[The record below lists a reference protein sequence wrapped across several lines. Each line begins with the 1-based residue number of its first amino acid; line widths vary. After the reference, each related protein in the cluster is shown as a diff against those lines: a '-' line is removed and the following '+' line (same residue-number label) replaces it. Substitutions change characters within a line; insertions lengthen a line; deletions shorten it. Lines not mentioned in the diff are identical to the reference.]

1 MSSFSPQNGRD
12 SIDAD
17 SQLDALI
24 SRIHSLTGEGAAGD
38 QAPRSPATE
47 PHPSHRQPHRGESA
61 PPSAATGDGISADV
75 PQRAVA
81 ASGPQPGPTPVVP
94 AKPGTSPPSQGPQPG
109 IKMNVPRRAGAPGNG
124 GAASPNAPS
133 GTQGPTYPA
142 AQNTSPQIASS
153 KPADSANASEG
164 GEKTGP
170 QSVQQATEIPPG
182 PVGFEPSRDEAWR
195 PVEPET
201 MEAAGVNE
209 SVLEAIIYRYLL
221 STGEC
226 EGRKIADQVKM
237 PFRLVEP
244 ILTRLKMEQHLAYRN
259 ATATNDYVYIL
270 TETGRAIAR
279 NHTADCTYFGACPVQ
294 LHDYIDS
301 VRYQSIEGQYPK
313 KADLVRA
320 FSDLLI
326 NPKMLNRLGPAVAS
340 GRGMFLFGFPGNG
353 KTSIAERVTG
363 AFGKYIW
370 IPRSVDVDGDILR
383 VFDPMNHEL
392 SMPEGSGG
400 LLDIGGFDKRWVRIK
415 RPTIVA
421 GGELTMEMLEV
432 LCNSETNISEAP
444 LQLKSN
450 CGTLVIDDFGRQK
463 MRIDELLN
471 RWIIPL
477 EKRYDFLNMASGKKI
492 QVPFD
497 QLVIF
502 STNLEPKDLVDDA
515 FLRRIPYKI
524 EVENPPEEDFRKLFE
539 IMCRI
544 VKVPYN
550 PDAID
555 YLIETHYRP
564 IDRPFRN
571 CQPRD
576 LLLQVRNYCLYND
589 LDVELKNEYF
599 DFACDNYFSVM

>member
-1 MSSFSPQNGRD
+1 
-12 SIDAD
+12 
-17 SQLDALI
+17 
-24 SRIHSLTGEGAAGD
+24 
-38 QAPRSPATE
+38 
-47 PHPSHRQPHRGESA
+47 
-61 PPSAATGDGISADV
+61 
-75 PQRAVA
+75 
-81 ASGPQPGPTPVVP
+81 
-94 AKPGTSPPSQGPQPG
+94 
-109 IKMNVPRRAGAPGNG
+109 
-124 GAASPNAPS
+124 
-133 GTQGPTYPA
+133 
-142 AQNTSPQIASS
+142 
-153 KPADSANASEG
+153 
-164 GEKTGP
+164 
-170 QSVQQATEIPPG
+170 
-182 PVGFEPSRDEAWR
+182 
-195 PVEPET
+195 
-201 MEAAGVNE
+201 MEAIV
-209 SVLEAIIYRYLL
+209 YRYLL
-221 STGEC
+221 TAGES
-226 EGRKIADQVKM
+226 EGRRVADQVKL

-244 ILTRLKMEQHLAYRN
+244 VLTRLKMEQNIAYKS
-259 ATATNDYVYIL
+259 ATATNDYVYVL
-270 TETGRAIAR
+270 TETGRQIAR
-279 NHTADCTYFGACPVQ
+279 NHSADCTYFGACPVR
-294 LHDYIDS
+294 LSDYIKS
-301 VRYQSIEGQYPK
+301 VKYQTIEGQYPK

-370 IPRSVDVDGDILR
+370 IPRSVDVDGDIMR
-383 VFDPMNHEL
+383 VFDPMNHEID
-392 SMPEGSGG
+392 MPQESTG
-400 LLDIGGFDKRWVRIK
+400 LLDIGGFDKRWVRIR

-432 LCNSETNISEAP
+432 LHNPESKISESP
-444 LQLKSN
+444 LQMKSN

-463 MRIDELLN
+463 MRVDELLN

-524 EVENPPEEDFRKLFE
+524 EVENPPEQDFRKLCE
-539 IMCRI
+539 IMCRV

-550 PDAID
+550 ADAID
-555 YLIETHYRP
+555 YLVETHYKP
-564 IDRPFRN
+564 VNRPFRN

-589 LDVELKNEYF
+589 LEIELKNEYL

>member
-1 MSSFSPQNGRD
+1 MSSTPPSSN
-12 SIDAD
+12 SADAD

-24 SRIHSLTGEGAAGD
+24 SRIQSLTGGEAAGQPAKQQPRPAQSAASQHAAA
-38 QAPRSPATE
+38 QAAPVTPSAGPIAQPPA
-47 PHPSHRQPHRGESA
+47 QPKPPTA
-61 PPSAATGDGISADV
+61 NPPSAAPQPALQPQV
-75 PQRAVA
+75 PQRPA
-81 ASGPQPGPTPVVP
+81 ADKRPTGPPLGPATPT
-94 AKPGTSPPSQGPQPG
+94 AGPL
-109 IKMNVPRRAGAPGNG
+109 KGAPPAVPTSAAKSPSAEAQG
-124 GAASPNAPS
+124 GPKQ
-133 GTQGPTYPA
+133 TL
-142 AQNTSPQIASS
+142 
-153 KPADSANASEG
+153 G
-164 GEKTGP
+164 G
-170 QSVQQATEIPPG
+170 SIEIPPG
-182 PVGFEPSRDEAWR
+182 PLGFTPSRDEAWR

-201 MEAAGVNE
+201 IQGAGINE
-209 SVLEAIIYRYLL
+209 SILEAIIYRYLL
-221 STGEC
+221 TAGES
-226 EGRKIADQVKM
+226 EGRNVADQVKV

-244 ILTRLKMEQHLAYRN
+244 ILTRLKMEQNIAYKN

-270 TETGRAIAR
+270 TETGRQIAR
-279 NHTADCTYFGACPVQ
+279 NHNSDCTYFGSCPVR
-294 LHDYIDS
+294 LEDYIKS
-301 VRYQSIEGQYPK
+301 VQYQTIEGQYPK

-370 IPRSVDVDGDILR
+370 IPRSVDVDGDVLR
-383 VFDPMNHEL
+383 VFDPMNHTIA
-392 SMPEGSGG
+392 MPEENTG
-400 LLDIGGFDKRWVRIK
+400 LLDIGGFDKRWVRIE
-415 RPTIVA
+415 RPTIIA

-432 LCNSETNISEAP
+432 LCNPDTNISESP

-463 MRIDELLN
+463 MRVDELLN
-471 RWIIPL
+471 RWIVPL

-524 EVENPPEEDFRKLFE
+524 EVENPPEQDFRKLFE
-539 IMCRI
+539 IMCRVTKI
-544 VKVPYN
+544 PYN
-550 PDAID
+550 PEAID
-555 YLIETHYRP
+555 YLIKTHYLP
-564 IDRPFRN
+564 VDRPFRN

-589 LDVELKNEYF
+589 LEVELKNDYF